1 MRGSLAK
8 SSENSPVIDT
18 VGARIFLSTP
28 LQTWGPISYCWHLH
42 LLSWGFP
49 WSLEQALSTTTRPP
63 RGQKCQW
70 HYHLLGKASNSDRWT
85 WSTDPPAPTLSGPT
99 EEHGLHWLSA
109 FPSGIKLKSPTT
121 VTCLKMKS
129 SLNYFFTPLQV
140 LPRSASDKLIVLRSL
155 CPTLCPPVWLQESR
169 TGWHPYHRIYF

>member
-8 SSENSPVIDT
+8 SSENSPVVDT
-18 VGARIFLSTP
+18 VGARIFLSMP
-28 LQTWGPISYCWHLH
+28 LQTWGPISNCRHLH
-42 LLSWGFP
+42 LLSWGFL
-49 WSLEQALSTTTRPP
+49 WSLEPALSTLPEARNARGTTIPWGRPQTVTDGPGVQIPQP
-63 RGQKCQW
+63 R
-70 HYHLLGKASNSDRWT
+70 
-85 WSTDPPAPTLSGPT
+85 TLRGPT

-140 LPRSASDKLIVLRSL
+140 LPRNASDKLIVLRSL
-155 CPTLCPPVWLQESR
+155 CPTWCPPVWLQESR